1 MKKLLLPIIAVVVL
15 AIGIGATFGVLHFMH
30 SGSSKTAAKPV
41 PVVVPPKPIFFA
53 QLPDVVVTIPP
64 DTGQPAS
71 SYVQLGLQFATYD
84 QNSLATF
91 DELQPIIKA
100 DVINLMLSQT
110 SAGLQS
116 QADREALTKSC
127 QAIVNSVMTKN
138 ANYTPANPF
147 FAAYITNLVIQD

>member
-1 MKKLLLPIIAVVVL
+1 MKKLLLPIIIVVVL

-30 SGSSKTAAKPV
+30 SGSSSKTVAK

-84 QNSLATF
+84 QTSLATF

-116 QADREALTKSC
+116 QADRDALTKSC
-127 QAIVNSVMTKN
+127 QTIVNNVMTKN